1 MELLKSLYEIHSPSG
16 NEKKLKRFIKKW
28 VANNIEGVTTEWDNA
43 GNLYFTRGESDTYPV
58 VVAHLDQVQKKH
70 SKDFKAVIT
79 DDIIFGYSPSEKEIQ
94 GLGADD
100 KNGLWI
106 ALKCLQTFDVI
117 KVAFF
122 VGEEIGCVGSSK
134 CDMNFFADARF
145 VVEPDRRGGNDL
157 ITEISCMDI
166 ASEAF
171 LNAFDYA
178 SFGYKKTSGMMTDV
192 LELTERGVGVACI
205 NMSCGYYSPHTDEEF
220 TVISDLLNALDL
232 VEHIITTCTDVYPH
246 EATYSYGGYNSKWS
260 KYYGYGYGYDDDDD
274 YYGAGGFD
282 WDNYERYEKNG
293 TTYWRP
299 KQKIEEKK
307 VKTIE
312 PNLVHFGDFADVE
325 TYIDQLMYQ
334 NANNFFPEDLWQYV
348 ASELDGYVT
357 EDEFIQIAYQSW
369 AYYADLEDV
378 EAFYHE
384 SNDDDND
391 DTTDNWKWE
400 Y

>member
-28 VANNIEGVTTEWDNA
+28 VANNIEGVICTWDNA
-43 GNLYFTRGESDTYPV
+43 GNVYFTKGISETYPV
-58 VVAHLDQVQKKH
+58 VVAHLDQVQKAH

-79 DDIIFGYSPSEKEIQ
+79 EDIVFGYSPSEKEYQ

-157 ITEISCMDI
+157 ITEISGYDI

-178 SFGYKKTSGMMTDV
+178 SFGYKKTSGLMTDV

-205 NMSCGYYSPHTDEEF
+205 NMSCGYYNPHSDEEF

-232 VEHIITTCTDVYPH
+232 VEHIITTCTDVYAH
-246 EATYSYGGYNSKWS
+246 EATYSYGGYNGKWG
-260 KYYGYGYGYDDDDD
+260 KYYGYGYGADDD
-274 YYGAGGFD
+274 YYSGDFD
-282 WDNYERYEKNG
+282 WSGYERVEKDG
-293 TTYWRP
+293 TVYWRP
-299 KQKIEEKK
+299 KKETPKTTK
-307 VKTIE
+307 VIE
-312 PNLVHFGDFADVE
+312 PKLVRLGDFADVE
-325 TYIDQLMYQ
+325 SFIDQLMYQ
-334 NANNFFPEDLWQYV
+334 NASNFFPEDLWQYV
-348 ASELDGYVT
+348 SSELDGIMT
-357 EDEFIQIAYQSW
+357 EDEFILSAYQTW

-378 EAFYHE
+378 EAFYRKE
-384 SNDDDND
+384 EDSEED
-391 DTTDNWKWE
+391 WKWQ

>member
-28 VANNIEGVTTEWDNA
+28 VANNIEGVECTWDNA
-43 GNLYFTRGESDTYPV
+43 GNLYFVKGESETYPV
-58 VVAHLDQVQKKH
+58 VVAHLDQVQKAH

-79 DDIIFGYSPSEKEIQ
+79 EDIVFGYSPSEKEYQ

-106 ALKCLQTFDVI
+106 ALKCLESFDVI

-157 ITEISCMDI
+157 ITSISGYDI

-171 LNAFDYA
+171 LNAFDYK
-178 SFGYKKTSGMMTDV
+178 SFGYEATSGLMTDV

-205 NMSCGYYSPHTDEEF
+205 NMSCGYYNPHSDEEF

-232 VEHIITTCTDVYPH
+232 VEHIITTCIDVYAH
-246 EATYSYGGYNSKWS
+246 KATYSYANRWGRYGGYG
-260 KYYGYGYGYDDDDD
+260 YGYGYGYDADDD
-274 YYGAGGFD
+274 YSGFD
-282 WDNYERYEKNG
+282 WSGYERKEKDG
-293 TTYWRP
+293 MTYWVAKSEEP
-299 KQKIEEKK
+299 KK
-307 VKTIE
+307 KTIE
-312 PNLVHFGDFADVE
+312 PKLVKLGDFADVE
-325 TYIDQLMYQ
+325 SFVDQLMYQ
-334 NANNFFPEDLWQYV
+334 NASNFFPEDLWQYV
-348 ASELDGYVT
+348 AGELDGIMT
-357 EDEFIQIAYQSW
+357 EDEFIASAYQTW

-378 EAFYHE
+378 EAFYRE
-384 SNDDDND
+384 SDDDD
-391 DTTDNWKWE
+391 SWTK
-400 Y
+400 